1 MAGSNPEPSDPRNR
15 GALYPLILDHV
26 LSYPGTYE
34 IPLRTMYTLN
44 STPRAQPLPQH
55 LKQAVAASSNGGRET
70 PSDAQQ
76 DAGLQFTSSLM
87 SQISQLPSQPC
98 SLPPSFI
105 NSFVR
110 RCFTVELELVDF
122 PQSLTGLD
130 YLKDLECR
138 RRREAVNAF
147 GRLGL
152 DPAKLDEDLEKVGQQ
167 HPAVKPWVR
176 SIRDKE
182 KKVEALYTQ
191 IYIGLRRWILINEL
205 QLAPFNKHNCVA
217 MLNTLYPPAISH
229 QPTTQLTPTVLKQQ
243 RDGWFRYITAV
254 EQNGTAVLSNL
265 TNQGR
270 RPGDTNGWPALRST
284 LDMYLRSATVVIAEC
299 SDVRDLSH
307 FEAKPTATSAAGAAA
322 LEDDSSNNNAA
333 GNRKRG
339 RKADSGVSFD
349 RPSTSGSNKT
359 TAASKADPVAALPA
373 PPVSPSSPS
382 AKVAATNTAAARRR
396 ASAHETI
403 APTPKASSALERLAR
418 EFRRLK
424 ARKATSPSNPSATSG
439 GASGGAPTATV
450 DDSAIA
456 AQQRGGASKKHATL
470 RKMRSLGAMGE
481 GARKA
486 ENARY
491 AGEGGGEVPGVPMVD
506 REVMKRE
513 TERARRERERSAG
526 VS

>member
-70 PSDAQQ
+70 PSDVQQ

-147 GRLGL
+147 GRLGI

-270 RPGDTNGWPALRST
+270 RPGDANGWPALRST

-307 FEAKPTATSAAGAAA
+307 FEARPATATA
-322 LEDDSSNNNAA
+322 LEDDNTNNAG

-359 TAASKADPVAALPA
+359 TAASKTDPVAALPA
-373 PPVSPSSPS
+373 PPLSPSSPS
-382 AKVAATNTAAARRR
+382 AKVAATTTAAARRR

-403 APTPKASSALERLAR
+403 APPAPKASSALERLAR

-424 ARKATSPSNPSATSG
+424 ARKATAAPSSNLSAAT
-439 GASGGAPTATV
+439 GAPTATV

-456 AQQRGGASKKHATL
+456 AQQRGGTSKKHATL